1 MDAYIV
7 YCKIN
12 GDRITVGGAVFT
24 AGNDCPLT
32 ARLSIAVLAIALA
45 CRATSAAAAA
55 VCWKPSLPC
64 PAQSPPG
71 CSTAS
76 ACQKWRPG

>member
-32 ARLSIAVLAIALA
+32 ARLSIAVLATASQRQNRSLLQSARRRFRTGIHASG
-45 CRATSAAAAA
+45 RESAA
-55 VCWKPSLPC
+55 S
-64 PAQSPPG
+64 
-71 CSTAS
+71 
-76 ACQKWRPG
+76 